1 MKMSDYTDIM
11 SVLFSD
17 FKTYKETNK
26 DQTVKVEKLNNDI
39 IKNFYNNGIID
50 NRTKYELMVH
60 Q

>member
-1 MKMSDYTDIM
+1 MSDYTDIM
-11 SVLFSD
+11 SVLLSD

-39 IKNFYNNGIID
+39 IKNFYNNGIIA
-50 NRTKYELMVH
+50 NQTKYELMVH